1 MHPQHDRV
9 KGERFYTDG
18 HTRFEFCLCVE
29 LSVIGQAPSL
39 LSLSSLGFFWFGL
52 VVVSDMESH

>member
-1 MHPQHDRV
+1 MLCMLKVPMHPQHGRV

-18 HTRFEFCLCVE
+18 HTGFEFCLCVE

-39 LSLSSLGFFWFGL
+39 LSLSSLGFF
-52 VVVSDMESH
+52 